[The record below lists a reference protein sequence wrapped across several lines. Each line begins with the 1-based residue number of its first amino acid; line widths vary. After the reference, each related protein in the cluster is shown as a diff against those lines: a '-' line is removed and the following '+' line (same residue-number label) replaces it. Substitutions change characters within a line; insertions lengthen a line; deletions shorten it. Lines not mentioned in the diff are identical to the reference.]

1 MRTSG
6 TTDRGVA
13 VTKSGADELLEAGGA
28 EAGYEWVVGGG
39 DELVPGAS

>member
-1 MRTSG
+1 MTSG

-13 VTKSGADELLEAGGA
+13 FTKSGADELLEAGVA
-28 EAGYEWVVGGG
+28 EGGYEGVVGCG